1 MKLKAFI
8 DGDYVGV
15 KGDHVSRGPEF
26 AILRSQQQE
35 EEGTGPGGSRVA
47 YQGARRT
54 DPDFKGSAELGA
66 GVRGGPEGHL
76 HHQMRK
82 CEFHERGRPNPEH
95 LLQPKEQPLHLI
107 VFCSQI

>member
-15 KGDHVSRGPEF
+15 KGDHFSRVPEF

-35 EEGTGPGGSRVA
+35 EERTGPGGSRVA

-54 DPDFKGSAELGA
+54 GPDFATKGTAPPSHCFL
-66 GVRGGPEGHL
+66 
-76 HHQMRK
+76 
-82 CEFHERGRPNPEH
+82 FPN
-95 LLQPKEQPLHLI
+95 LKNLRARSG
-107 VFCSQI
+107 SQV